1 VDYPNSSRTRT
12 RSHTQVRQG
21 NLSSILHQIRINA
34 PISRAA
40 LAEETGLNKTTVSS
54 LIHEL
59 MEHEFVR
66 EVGFESSGTGRPAI
80 MLELNPNAGYILSAE
95 VGVDFIMVASTNF
108 APEIIWRHEE
118 AIPPGASQREIM
130 DRVLALLNLGIQN
143 SCMDCQ
149 TLFGIAFGIPGLVD
163 QETGKLLFAPNLGWK
178 NVPLK
183 RMLEESFDAPIFIDN
198 EANMAALGEHYFGAA
213 QGYEEVLFISA
224 GVGLGGGLVYN
235 GQLFR
240 GASGTGCEFG
250 HMTFDLN
257 GELCNCGNIG
267 CWETRVSQRK
277 LFSLIREKIS
287 RGRKS
292 SLSATQE
299 RADQQLTTPLIVDAA
314 HKGDKVSIEAL
325 KIIGIDLGIGIASL
339 VNALNPELV
348 VFGGVLS
355 LAGDFIL
362 PEIEKVLLKRA
373 MPWNYQATKVVL
385 AEHGFN
391 ACIMGGVATVYQAVL
406 SQPNVVGMLA
416 GI

>member
-1 VDYPNSSRTRT
+1 VDHPNSSRNRT
-12 RSHTQVRQG
+12 RFYTQVRQG

-59 MEHEFVR
+59 MEHNFVR
-66 EVGFESSGTGRPAI
+66 EVGLESSGTGRPAI
-80 MLELNPNAGYILSAE
+80 MLELNPNVGYILSAE
-95 VGVDFIMVASTNF
+95 VGVDFIMVASSNF

-118 AIPPGASQREIM
+118 AIPPGASQREII
-130 DRVLALLNLGIQN
+130 DRVLALLNLGIQK
-143 SCMDCQ
+143 SCMECKI
-149 TLFGIAFGIPGLVD
+149 LFGIAFGIPGLVD
-163 QETGKLLFAPNLGWK
+163 QETGELLFAPNLGWK

-183 RMLEESFDAPIFIDN
+183 RMLEEFFDAPIFIDN

-213 QGYEEVLFISA
+213 QGYENVLYISA

-235 GQLFR
+235 GHLFR

-257 GELCNCGNIG
+257 GEQCNCGNIG
-267 CWETRVSQRK
+267 CWETCVSQRQ
-277 LFSLIREKIS
+277 LFSLIQENIS
-287 RGRKS
+287 QGRKS
-292 SLSATQE
+292 SLSAIE
-299 RADQQLTTPLIVDAA
+299 EGAIQQLTTPLVVDAA
-314 HKGDKVSIEAL
+314 YQGDEVSIEAL
-325 KIIGIDLGIGIASL
+325 KIIGNNLGIGIASL
-339 VNALNPELV
+339 VNAFNPELV

-362 PEIEKVLLKRA
+362 PEIEKAMHERA

-385 AEHGFN
+385 AEHSFN

-406 SQPNVVGMLA
+406 SQPNTVGILT